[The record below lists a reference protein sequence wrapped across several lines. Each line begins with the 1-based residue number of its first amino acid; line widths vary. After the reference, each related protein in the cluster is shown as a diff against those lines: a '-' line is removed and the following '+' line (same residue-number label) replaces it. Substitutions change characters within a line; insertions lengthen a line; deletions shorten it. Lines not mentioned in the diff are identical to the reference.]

1 MTNTIYPQD
10 NFSVPCGLKYGEK
23 ECYSCKHA
31 KFASYIIIIILCPV
45 AVVGNAL
52 ILAAIWKK
60 TFQRTS
66 FHVLL
71 SGLALT
77 DLCTG
82 LITQPFYVGNALL
95 YFTDPRAVIHRP
107 VLIKIISTISKVSLV
122 YFGAVTL
129 LIITLMSIER
139 WLHMSRRSSVT
150 SRRGCVTAT
159 VLLLIPI
166 PLGVFNAFNTIN
178 ETCRREVDNA
188 SVAFILVCYVTTFS
202 FYFKVLRV
210 IRQHR
215 QRVEGNQPSQNFGHP
230 AINLTKYK
238 KSVVTIVYILAV
250 FSICL
255 LPLTASLAA
264 NAFIDSRLATEV
276 AKSFS
281 LVLLFLSSSLN
292 PGIYLWRMNDV
303 RRGVKQLFCW

>member
-10 NFSVPCGLKYGEK
+10 NFSIPCGLKDGEK

-31 KFASYIIIIILCPV
+31 KFASYIIVIILCPV

-82 LITQPFYVGNALL
+82 LITQPFYAGQALL

-107 VLIKIISTISKVSLV
+107 VLIKIISTISKVSVV

-178 ETCRREVDNA
+178 ETYGREVDNA

-202 FYFKVLRV
+202 FYFKVLRI
-210 IRQHR
+210 IRLHH

-230 AINLTKYK
+230 AINLAKYK

-250 FSICL
+250 YSFCL
-255 LPLTASLAA
+255 LPITASLTA
-264 NAFIDSRLATEV
+264 NAFIGSRLATEV
-276 AKSFS
+276 AISFS

-292 PGIYLWRMNDV
+292 PGLYLWRMNDL
-303 RRGVKQLFCW
+303 RRGVKQLFC